1 MIAHYLQGKS
11 HNARAMLNE
20 HQLASDM
27 ASVGPEKLRQWVALF
42 KDSELPLVEEIE
54 AARAMNDDVNIKR
67 LAHKL
72 KSGCASLGMTQATEA
87 CRELELQPLSD
98 IDIKTIVTQ
107 GVTALDAWI
116 AGHPSP

>member
-1 MIAHYLQGKS
+1 
-11 HNARAMLNE
+11 
-20 HQLASDM
+20 
-27 ASVGPEKLRQWVALF
+27 
-42 KDSELPLVEEIE
+42 
-54 AARAMNDDVNIKR
+54 
-67 LAHKL
+67 
-72 KSGCASLGMTQATEA
+72 MTQATEA

>member
-20 HQLASDM
+20 HQLAGDM

-42 KDSELPLVEEIE
+42 KDSALPLVEEIE

-72 KSGCASLGMTQATEA
+72 KAAAPAWDDAGNRSLSGTGVATA
-87 CRELELQPLSD
+87 
-98 IDIKTIVTQ
+98 
-107 GVTALDAWI
+107 
-116 AGHPSP
+116 

>member
-1 MIAHYLQGKS
+1 MTTLTLSG
-11 HNARAMLNE
+11 
-20 HQLASDM
+20 
-27 ASVGPEKLRQWVALF
+27 W
-42 KDSELPLVEEIE
+42 
-54 AARAMNDDVNIKR
+54 
-67 LAHKL
+67 HKL

-116 AGHPSP
+116 ADHPSP

>member
-42 KDSELPLVEEIE
+42 KDSALPLVEEIE

-67 LAHKL
+67 LAHTSAL
-72 KSGCASLGMTQATEA
+72 RQPGDDAGNRSLSGAGIATA
-87 CRELELQPLSD
+87 
-98 IDIKTIVTQ
+98 
-107 GVTALDAWI
+107 
-116 AGHPSP
+116 

>member
-20 HQLASDM
+20 HQLAGDM

-42 KDSELPLVEEIE
+42 KDSALPLVEEIE

-72 KSGCASLGMTQATEA
+72 KRLRQPGDDAGNRSLSGAGIATA
-87 CRELELQPLSD
+87 
-98 IDIKTIVTQ
+98 
-107 GVTALDAWI
+107 
-116 AGHPSP
+116 